1 MKITLHQKQRNQAK
15 KQISEKLLKN
25 IHASLAVQAV
35 VEDSPDVV
43 QTVLEAMLEEG
54 EIAMAGIFADGDSQ
68 DGHEGETEA
77 EFDDDLEMDDED
89 GYVEEREPSVEF
101 DDFSSPFVGD
111 AFDIMVYSQNGRM
124 RVEAPE
130 NPWSG
135 AVGVTMNAQSALLA
149 CSKRIK
155 AYEIIVERLER
166 VFDGKSFSLE
176 DALGRMG
183 SQRVFAKEHGL
194 DAGSLSRYLKNA
206 RLVFEDHS
214 VPLRKLFS

>member
-1 MKITLHQKQRNQAK
+1 MKIALHQKQRNQAK

-25 IHASLAVQAV
+25 IHASLEVQAV

-89 GYVEEREPSVEF
+89 EYVEEREPSVEF

-155 AYEIIVERLER
+155 AYEIIAERLER
-166 VFDGKSFSLE
+166 VFDGKIFSLE

-194 DAGSLSRYLKNA
+194 DAGSLSRYLKNT